1 LRRFEEDS
9 WLNSSAKSE
18 MFLDTFNLLAIDL
31 EEDPLLLLSLDFCL
45 DDIALEF
52 PYKFSELSL
61 VLSSLLFIF
70 ECNECKRFYWL
81 SYVIL
86 IPLAS
91 FLFCLS
97 SILFSL
103 TLLPIISVLYPG
115 KSSLS
120 TKVFSMEG

>member
-31 EEDPLLLLSLDFCL
+31 EEDPLLLSLDFCL

-61 VLSSLLFIF
+61 
-70 ECNECKRFYWL
+70 
-81 SYVIL
+81 
-86 IPLAS
+86 
-91 FLFCLS
+91 
-97 SILFSL
+97 
-103 TLLPIISVLYPG
+103 
-115 KSSLS
+115 
-120 TKVFSMEG
+120 